1 MKHGKIVTIN
11 YPKYGEVKLDVSHVI
26 ALIPE
31 KFSIVF
37 ECVIW
42 TLSEE
47 DYKIV
52 DEAWTNYIN
61 GTNILGS

>member
-1 MKHGKIVTIN
+1 MKKGKIVTIN
-11 YPKYGEVKLDVSHVI
+11 YSKYGKVKLDVSRVI

-31 KFSIVF
+31 DFSIVF
-37 ECVIW
+37 EFVIW
-42 TLSEE
+42 RLSEE